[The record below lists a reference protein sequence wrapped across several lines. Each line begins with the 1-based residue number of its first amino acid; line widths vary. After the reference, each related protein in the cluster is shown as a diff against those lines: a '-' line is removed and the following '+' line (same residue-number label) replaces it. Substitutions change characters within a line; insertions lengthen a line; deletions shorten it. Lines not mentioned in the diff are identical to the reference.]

1 MIRPALITT
10 AVLGGLMVLGH
21 FDAQD
26 EIDTKRS
33 ALIEEIERRLRTTT
47 TLDLLFTLRW
57 TLM

>member
-1 MIRPALITT
+1 MKTLEQRRNTKRRHL
-10 AVLGGLMVLGH
+10 

-26 EIDTKRS
+26 EIDTKRT

-57 TLM
+57 TLV